1 MRGSLAVSPEKIDF
15 EKNIIK
21 VANMDSV
28 CNLKGDEFKKGE
40 IDLITQVT
48 KYFESL
54 GGTVQTKYGKVI
66 IDRRGVKSSIGHGLG
81 RNKAISFKSIPYVFE
96 KGEIICYINN
106 YDGKQYDRA
115 VFFCANN
122 YKQNPL
128 LCCSSDKIDPNSNK
142 FYLHEVNIAK
152 K

>member
-115 VFFCANN
+115 VFSAPITINKTPCYVVAVI
-122 YKQNPL
+122 KLIP
-128 LCCSSDKIDPNSNK
+128 IVINSIFTK
-142 FYLHEVNIAK
+142 
-152 K
+152 